1 MVPFEPSTLPDLVG
15 TGVFIGA
22 GRNDPIAPAA
32 QAERLA
38 ALLRR
43 AGAEVTLHWTQ
54 GGHTITDGELEA
66 ARQRIAH
73 WIGESSVATASE
85 ARIAV
90 GE

>member
-1 MVPFEPSTLPDLVG
+1 
-15 TGVFIGA
+15 
-22 GRNDPIAPAA
+22 
-32 QAERLA
+32 
-38 ALLRR
+38 
-43 AGAEVTLHWTQ
+43 VTLHWTQ